1 MTYVRPRWVLFSAV
15 MLCVSASACVFGP
28 TALKMSRASYNEAIQ
43 QTTNEQLLL
52 NLVRLRYR
60 DVPFVL
66 EVGSVSAQFEL
77 RQDAAA
83 VGTLNENVG
92 PNKPNPHSLE
102 MGFGVT
108 FFDRPTVTFSPVQ
121 GQEFVQRLM
130 TPLTLET
137 IVLLQRSGWSIER
150 VLRLTV
156 QQINGLDNA
165 TRATGPTPREVPPY
179 REFARVCEL
188 IRILQLRRQLA
199 LGYVTRDVP
208 VSDPLLNTA
217 VSITAES
224 LIKAAQEGYRIR
236 PTEDGRQYVLWGPT
250 QYLELLLSEDAI
262 ETAEAAELVQL
273 LGLEPGRKRYEIV
286 QIGTDLIDRA
296 RVVGTRDSLV
306 IGTRALLGI
315 MFYLSQGI
323 EVPSR
328 HESAGLVTVTLDA
341 DGQPFDWSRVI
352 GDQLR
357 VKCQF
362 LEPRDAAVAVRYRG
376 YWFYVEDNDL
386 DSKATFTLLAQ
397 LMSLQA
403 GVDAGPGPVLTL
415 PVGG

>member
-1 MTYVRPRWVLFSAV
+1 MRIVRPRWFILCF
-15 MLCVSASACVFGP
+15 MLLVCWSGCVFGP
-28 TALKMSRASYNEAIQ
+28 TALQMSRASYNEAIQ
-43 QTTNEQLLL
+43 RTTNEQLLL

-77 RQDAAA
+77 RQDASA
-83 VGTLNENVG
+83 VGTLRENVG
-92 PNKPNPHSLE
+92 PNKPNPHSLDVG
-102 MGFGVT
+102 MGVT

-156 QQINGLDNA
+156 QQINGVDNA
-165 TRATGPTPREVPPY
+165 TRATGPTPQHVPPY

-188 IRILQLRRQLA
+188 IRMLQLRRDLA
-199 LGYVTRDVP
+199 IGYVTKDVP
-208 VSDPLLNTA
+208 ISDPIALTSISGETL
-217 VSITAES
+217 ITAA
-224 LIKAAQEGYRIR
+224 KEGYRLMQ
-236 PTEDGRQYVLWGPT
+236 PDDGKARYVLMGPR
-250 QYLELLLSEDAI
+250 QYLELFLSESAL
-262 ETAEAAELVQL
+262 ESPEVKELCGL
-273 LGLEPGRKRYEIV
+273 LGLAPERKHYEIV
-286 QIGTDLIDRA
+286 QIGTDLIDHA
-296 RVVGTRDSLV
+296 TTHGSRDTLA

-323 EVPSR
+323 EVPSL
-328 HESAGLVTVTLDA
+328 HEYLGLVTVTRDEQGL
-341 DGQPFDWSRVI
+341 PFDWNEI
-352 GDQLR
+352 TGDQLR
-357 VKCQF
+357 VRCSILQ
-362 LEPRDAAVAVRYRG
+362 PRSAAVAVKYRG
-376 YWFYVEDNDL
+376 WWFFVEDSDL

-403 GVDAGPGPVLTL
+403 GVESGPGPVLTL
-415 PVGG
+415 PLGG